1 MKKRKTSLTQK
12 QTLIRA
18 GNDFEIATL
27 YGKLNMEKIVD
38 INKYLKS
45 AENVSIG
52 VDPKFWVDIDGDKYL
67 YKYYDV
73 EKYSD
78 SCRRGQMRTICEVF
92 VSALCKKLGIDCVK
106 ASFGSATID
115 QYLTIGGKKT
125 PVAKQN
131 IDGCLIKSY
140 LTKDVVE
147 AISLRDI
154 TMFVQR
160 QKDAILI
167 VNDPKSTYE
176 TAKFFCD
183 KNKYTLA
190 DDTLQKLKAIA
201 LFDYVSG
208 QTDRHDSNIE
218 FLVYKKDGKKC
229 VKLAPLFDNG
239 RCFGYR
245 RFPSYELPTP
255 PIMLF
260 HMNKYCDSSER
271 EELLSCVNGVAY
283 ELANDKELFKLFEEI
298 QKINI
303 DETLEELATV
313 YGEKVPDDIAKF
325 ISYTWT
331 DGIQSIN
338 EALVKISNQNI
349 QEKIK
354 FNVEAHR
361 RKDYVSENKL
371 LRYDNFYLQYRC
383 AKQKGETKTFYD
395 YFMQDREYRKKIDD
409 WTSQKFDEMPK
420 IEDFPLLCHQFSERQ
435 KDKMRDLIEEERS
448 ERWSEIKPYAVLVQ
462 KKYSGKNS
470 KEWGI
475 YDLFHEQQNKWVDYG
490 DEWGERP
497 TIEGVIKKYNKQTNK
512 NSEGGRV

>member
-1 MKKRKTSLTQK
+1 MKKRKTSFTQK

-18 GNDFEIATL
+18 GNDFEIVTL
-27 YGKLNMEKIVD
+27 CGKFNMEKIVD

-52 VDPKFWVDIDGDKYL
+52 VDPKFWVDIDGNKYL
-67 YKYYDV
+67 YKYYEE
-73 EKYSD
+73 EKFSD
-78 SCRRGQMRTICEVF
+78 SCRRGQMRTICEVL
-92 VSALCKKLGIDCVK
+92 VGILCRKLGIECVES
-106 ASFGSATID
+106 SFGSAKVDYCINF
-115 QYLTIGGKKT
+115 GGKKSSIEKMET
-125 PVAKQN
+125 K
-131 IDGCLIKSY
+131 GCLIKSY
-140 LTKDVVE
+140 LNKDVVE
-147 AISLRDI
+147 AIPLRSI
-154 TMFVQR
+154 TLFAER
-160 QKDAILI
+160 QKDAILL

-331 DGIQSIN
+331 DGIQSIK

-349 QEKIK
+349 REKIK

-420 IEDFPLLCHQFSERQ
+420 IEDFPLLCHQFSEHQ

>member
-1 MKKRKTSLTQK
+1 M
-12 QTLIRA
+12 IRA
-18 GNDFEIATL
+18 ENDFEIAPIC
-27 YGKLNMEKIVD
+27 GKLNMEKIVD

-52 VDPKFWVDIDGDKYL
+52 VDPKFWVNIDGNKYL
-67 YKYYDV
+67 YKYYEE
-73 EKYSD
+73 EKFSD
-78 SCRRGQMRTICEVF
+78 TCRRGQMRSINEVL
-92 VSALCKKLGIDCVK
+92 VGILCKKLGIECVES
-106 ASFGSATID
+106 SFGSAKVDYCINF
-115 QYLTIGGKKT
+115 GGKKSSIEKMDT
-125 PVAKQN
+125 K
-131 IDGCLIKSY
+131 GCLIKSY
-140 LTKDVVE
+140 LNKDVIE
-147 AISLRDI
+147 SISLAEMTI
-154 TMFVQR
+154 FEQR
-160 QKDAILI
+160 QKNVILH
-167 VNDPKSTYE
+167 VTDPTSTLA

-183 KNKYTLA
+183 QKGYALDA
-190 DDTLQKLKAIA
+190 GVYEKLKAIA

-218 FLVYKKDGKKC
+218 FLVYKRDGKKC

-260 HMNKYCDSSER
+260 QMNKYCDSFER
-271 EELLSCVNGVAY
+271 EELLSYVNGIAC
-283 ELANDKELFKLFEEI
+283 ELTKDKELFKLFEKI

-303 DETLEELATV
+303 DEALKELSLV
-313 YGEKVPDDIAKF
+313 YDAKIPDDIAKF
-325 ISYTWT
+325 ISYTWQ

-338 EALVKISNQNI
+338 EALDKISNQNI
-349 QEKIK
+349 REKIE

-395 YFMQDREYRKKIDD
+395 YFMQDREYRKKIDE
-409 WTSQKFDEMPK
+409 WTSQKIDETPK
-420 IEDFPLLCHQFSERQ
+420 IEDFPLLCHQFSECQ
-435 KDKMRDLIEEERS
+435 KDEMRDLIEEERS
-448 ERWSEIKPYAVLVQ
+448 ERWREIKPYAALVQ

-470 KEWGI
+470 KEWGV

-497 TIEGVIKKYNKQTNK
+497 TIEGVIKKYDKQNNKD
-512 NSEGGRV
+512 SEGGRV